1 MARGKCHS
9 LDSPLEAML
18 GLASRS
24 LTSFQVTA
32 DELHTDADANAAP
45 PISDATA
52 AVPDAE
58 AKCFVAVNITA
69 AEPPGCT
76 DAAPTESTTG
86 TPPLSATL
94 A

>member
-1 MARGKCHS
+1 
-9 LDSPLEAML
+9 ML
-18 GLASRS
+18 GLASHN
-24 LTSFQVTA
+24 LTSFQATA
-32 DELHTDADANAAP
+32 DESNADADANAAP

-58 AKCFVAVNITA
+58 AKCSVAVNITA

-76 DAAPTESTTG
+76 DAATTEATTG
-86 TPPLSATL
+86 TPPLSATF